1 MNQDIHPWPV
11 LSYRDLQLP
20 ERAMR
25 EPGNSRPG
33 HFCSSIDVANLFAL
47 RRQCH
52 CPGEDVAFLP
62 PPEGVAINDLHRIAL
77 PRLPATCP
85 QEAAGAKVCGLSPMA
100 WLDLRELSAGPWV
113 NYPKST
119 EKFSNCA
126 ALDS

>member
-1 MNQDIHPWPV
+1 MNQDIHPRPV

-62 PPEGVAINDLHRIAL
+62 PPEGVAINDLHRIAI
-77 PRLPATCP
+77 A
-85 QEAAGAKVCGLSPMA
+85 QAARNVSARSCRGDGVWSFSDGLSRPEGTIR
-100 WLDLRELSAGPWV
+100 WTLGELS
-113 NYPKST
+113 
-119 EKFSNCA
+119 EI
-126 ALDS
+126 D